1 MDVRRLSGGVAMMS
15 VDVCRLIGAVTMIS
29 VDVRRLN
36 GAVALM
42 SVDVRRL
49 IATFAVRG
57 AVATTSDGFTMTG
70 VVVMTEAFARI
81 DGVVMIG
88 IESFSPTFSP
98 TSMTIGS
105 TFFT

>member
-1 MDVRRLSGGVAMMS
+1 MTS

-29 VDVRRLN
+29 VDVRRLI

-42 SVDVRRL
+42 SVDVSRL

-57 AVATTSDGFTMTG
+57 ADATSDGLTMTG
-70 VVVMTEAFARI
+70 VVVITEAFARI